1 MAELDALTVATKRF
15 IRETPE
21 LVDMVFQGGPLA
33 AYAKQNLREDFDG
46 GRLIGENF
54 VYNGMIGGFYPK
66 GKEFDITEPQVEQE
80 AQFQMRFIESNI
92 TMTKEDVQVL
102 NKGQNAAFRLIDS
115 RTRNA
120 YMSVGAQIEL
130 AMYLNGTRAGFTA
143 MFNGLAEAL
152 NDNVTVSWDN
162 NLYSTYGTITRG
174 GAVGT
179 ALNSA
184 PIDVNGTIEYTGAT
198 GLEAG
203 YAQCSFGPEEW
214 EPNLGVTTYNGYRF
228 IKEKFQ
234 TQQRF
239 NDTQDPKIGFNGLK
253 YNTATIIR
261 SRYAPGAYL
270 FGSSGTADPIATTF
284 IKQSTN
290 GVLTAYP
297 APVGGYP
304 SAGAF
309 SETFFWINARK
320 PFMNFYVSDDPE
332 FGFGFTG
339 FKPGQG
345 NTKIAGQVL
354 ASCQVTFAPRYHTQ
368 YYRISG

>member
-1 MAELDALTVATKRF
+1 MAELDALTVATRRY
-15 IRETPE
+15 IRQTPE
-21 LVDMVFQGGPLA
+21 LVDMVFNGGPLA
-33 AYAKQNLREDFDG
+33 AYARQNLREDFPG
-46 GRLIGENF
+46 GSRIDEGFL
-54 VYNGMIGGFYPK
+54 YNGMVGGFYLK
-66 GKEFDITEPQVEQE
+66 GKEFDITEPQVEQDC
-80 AQFQMRFIESNI
+80 QFNIKFLESNI

-102 NKGQNAAFRLIDS
+102 NKGGNASFRLIDS

-120 YMSVGAQIEL
+120 YMTVGAQIEL
-130 AMYLNGTRAGFTA
+130 AMFLNGTRANYTPL
-143 MFNGLAEAL
+143 FNGLAEAL

-162 NLYSTYGTITRG
+162 QLYSTYGTITRG

-179 ALNSA
+179 VLNSA
-184 PIDVNGTIEYTGAT
+184 PIDVNGSIEYTGAN

-203 YAQCSFGPEEW
+203 YASASYGPEEW
-214 EPNLGVTTYNGYRF
+214 EPNLGVTTYNCYRF

-253 YNTATIIR
+253 YNTATVVR
-261 SRYAPGAYL
+261 SRYCPGAYL
-270 FGSSGTADPIATTF
+270 FGSSGAADPIAVTF
-284 IKQSTN
+284 IRQMSDN
-290 GVLTAYP
+290 ALTAYP

-304 SAGAF
+304 AAGAF

-354 ASCQVTFAPRYHTQ
+354 AACAITFAPRYHTQ
-368 YYRISG
+368 YYRITG